1 MSDRIIAVV
10 GATGAQGGGLV
21 KATLADKDKSFR
33 VRAVVRDPN
42 SEKAKALAAKGAEV
56 VAGDVDDVESLTK
69 AFKGA
74 HGVFGVTFY
83 WAHGSPERENK
94 QASNIAHAAKA
105 AGVSH
110 VVWSTLED
118 TRKFVPPGDDSMP
131 TLMGKYKVP
140 HFDAKGEMDHVFT
153 DLGVPTTFLY
163 ASFYWDNFI
172 HFGMGPTKGP
182 DGVLGI
188 TMAIGDAKMA
198 GVAAEDIGA
207 VALGLFKQGKTAI
220 GQRVGVAGEH
230 LTGPEMAAAMS
241 RAIGQPV
248 RFNSVPPEVFRG
260 FGFPGA
266 EDVGNMFQFYRDFE
280 KVCNDMR
287 DVKRSRSLAPGLQS
301 FDQWLAAN
309 ASRIPIG

>member
-21 KATLADKDKSFR
+21 KAILADKDKSFR

-42 SEKAKALAAKGAEV
+42 SDKAKALAAQGAEV
-56 VAGDVDDVESLTK
+56 VAGDVDDVESLK
-69 AFKGA
+69 RAFAGA

-83 WAHGSPERENK
+83 WAHGSPERENQ

-118 TRKFVPPGDDSMP
+118 TRKFVPLSDDRMP

-140 HFDAKGEMDHVFT
+140 HFDAKAEMDHVFT

-163 ASFYWDNFI
+163 ASFYWDNLI
-172 HFGMGPTKGP
+172 NFGMGPAKGP

-207 VALGLFKQGKTAI
+207 VALGLFKQGKAAI

-230 LTGPEMAAAMS
+230 LTGNEMAAALS
-241 RAIGQPV
+241 KAIGQPV
-248 RFNSVPPEVFRG
+248 RFNSVSPEMFRG

-266 EDVGNMFQFYRDFE
+266 EDVGNMFQFYRDYE

-287 DVKRSRSLAPGLQS
+287 DVERSRSLAPGLKS
-301 FDQWLAAN
+301 FDQWLATN
-309 ASRIPIG
+309 ASRIPLG